1 MSIILLIIVQASIWC
16 VFGLLLSFELVVED
30 FDTYRS
36 DVGCIQSDILE
47 EDEMEIDIGD
57 ILPPSPT
64 LEQSSASTRTARSTL
79 TLEEVGKRLKNVL
92 RKLSWTVRS
101 FFLRFLSS
109 SRTQKNGQNI
119 VSCFQLKHHQDG
131 DPTPVL
137 NDGTKGGLD
146 LLA

>member
-1 MSIILLIIVQASIWC
+1 MSIILPIIVRASIWC
-16 VFGLLLSFELVVED
+16 VVGLLLSVELVVED

-47 EDEMEIDIGD
+47 EDEMEIGIGD

-64 LEQSSASTRTARSTL
+64 LEQSSASTRTARSTH

-109 SRTQKNGQNI
+109 SRTQKKWPEHR
-119 VSCFQLKHHQDG
+119 F
-131 DPTPVL
+131 
-137 NDGTKGGLD
+137 
-146 LLA
+146 LLSAESSSRW

>member
-1 MSIILLIIVQASIWC
+1 MSIILLIIVRASIWC
-16 VFGLLLSFELVVED
+16 VVGLLLSFELVVED

-57 ILPPSPT
+57 ILPPLPT
-64 LEQSSASTRTARSTL
+64 LGQSSASTRTARSTL

-101 FFLRFLSS
+101 FFLRSFSS
-109 SRTQKNGQNI
+109 SRTQKKWPEHR
-119 VSCFQLKHHQDG
+119 F
-131 DPTPVL
+131 
-137 NDGTKGGLD
+137 
-146 LLA
+146 LLSAEASSRW

>member
-1 MSIILLIIVQASIWC
+1 MSIILLIIVRASIWC
-16 VFGLLLSFELVVED
+16 VVGLLLSFEFVVDD

-47 EDEMEIDIGD
+47 EDEMEFDIGD
-57 ILPPSPT
+57 ILPPSST

-109 SRTQKNGQNI
+109 SRTQNWART
-119 VSCFQLKHHQDG
+119 SF
-131 DPTPVL
+131 
-137 NDGTKGGLD
+137 
-146 LLA
+146 LAFS

>member
-1 MSIILLIIVQASIWC
+1 MSIILPIIVRASIWC
-16 VFGLLLSFELVVED
+16 VVGLLLSFWLVVED

-47 EDEMEIDIGD
+47 VDEMEIDIGD

-79 TLEEVGKRLKNVL
+79 TLAEVGKRLKNVL

-101 FFLRFLSS
+101 FFLHSFSS
-109 SRTQKNGQNI
+109 SRTQNF
-119 VSCFQLKHHQDG
+119 VRALF
-131 DPTPVL
+131 
-137 NDGTKGGLD
+137 
-146 LLA
+146 LAFN